1 MSIEREY
8 GGSAPEHKG
17 AEVIQG
23 GLVSNPAS
31 AVQDAEAAELADILD
46 GMAEEIRRH
55 VILGPHYAETVA
67 LWALHAHGIKA
78 CQYSPRLNLRSPEAE
93 CGKTTLLEIIQAFG
107 EVRGSQIES
116 STTPAAYF
124 RFVHQASTEGGLPP
138 IMLLD
143 EIDNFLDANRTD
155 AYSILNS
162 GHKLAGAWVNRCD
175 ITSEGVYRANR
186 YCTWAPCVLAGI
198 GEFNGNSKQIDT
210 LKSRCIVINLKRKKQ
225 EERVAYFDDAAKA
238 RCVELGRQA
247 DAWCK
252 VHVEDLRNAWPAMPE
267 WLYNREAD
275 SWRMLF
281 KFADAAGGRWPEAAR
296 AAAKDL
302 NGRAENPSEGVML
315 LRDIRN
321 AFNQGGSKK
330 STADLLSHLHGLPER
345 PWGRKGPGD
354 LEPAFQDRQLAAALR
369 PFDIK
374 AKSIRLPG
382 DQVLRGFTRDQFED
396 AWSRYLP
403 REEAEDVADMEAA

>member
-1 MSIEREY
+1 MHTENEKDHTTQDRDAAS
-8 GGSAPEHKG
+8 GPEV
-17 AEVIQG
+17 ED
-23 GLVSNPAS
+23 L
-31 AVQDAEAAELADILD
+31 AAILD
-46 GMAEEIRRH
+46 GMVDEIRRH
-55 VILGPHYAETVA
+55 VVLGPHYAEAVA
-67 LWALHAHGIKA
+67 LWLFHAHGIAA

-93 CGKTTLLEIIQAFG
+93 CGKTTLLEIIQAFC

-124 RFVHQASTEGGLPP
+124 RYVHQASTEGELPP

-143 EIDNFLDANRTD
+143 EIDNFLDVNRTD

-175 ITSEGVYRANR
+175 ITSEGVYKANR

-210 LKSRCIVINLKRKKQ
+210 LKSRCIVINLKRKMPS
-225 EERVAYFDDAAKA
+225 EEVAHFDDEAKE

-247 DAWCK
+247 AAWCAK
-252 VHVEDLRNAWPAMPE
+252 HAAGLRTARPDMPE

-296 AAAKDL
+296 AAAKAL

-315 LRDIRN
+315 LRDLRN
-321 AFNQGGSKK
+321 AFDQGGVKK
-330 STADLLSHLHGLPER
+330 STAELLNYLHGLPER
-345 PWGRKGPGD
+345 PWGRKAPGD
-354 LEPAFQDRQLAAALR
+354 LEPTFQDRQLSAALR

-382 DQVLRGFTRDQFED
+382 QVLRGFTRDQFED
-396 AWSRYLP
+396 AWARYLP
-403 REEAEDVADMEAA
+403 REEPEDVADKEAA